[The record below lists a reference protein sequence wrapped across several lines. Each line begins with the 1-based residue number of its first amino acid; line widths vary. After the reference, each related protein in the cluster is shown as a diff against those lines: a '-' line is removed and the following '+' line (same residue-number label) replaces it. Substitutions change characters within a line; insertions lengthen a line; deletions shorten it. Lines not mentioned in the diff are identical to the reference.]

1 MEEIILKGI
10 CDLYSNGDFDK
21 IIDSDSVYKYKDTV
35 LESYAKDLIS
45 CGEKIA
51 LDNAVQN
58 ALAHGELKG
67 FENGLKVGLHL
78 IIH

>member
-21 IIDSDSVYKYKDTV
+21 IIDSDSVYKCKDMI
-35 LESYAKDLIS
+35 LDSYAKDVKS

-58 ALAHGELKG
+58 ALVRGELKG

-78 IIH
+78 TIY